1 MALLGAVVDCV
12 GGWNNV
18 LNMIPARDPAE
29 DRNFSEADRAWFRG
43 WIAWTNEHKD
53 LLRHTRPILGPPAL
67 GRIDGT
73 TAILDNHG
81 YVFLFN
87 PNARRASTEFVLD
100 ESIGLSARGA
110 FVLKEVLPLAG
121 RLIGKPGA
129 GRWTTGDQ
137 VSITFDGGTATVL
150 EIAPAEPPPG
160 PVLFNAPGQATVTG
174 STLSIADARGEVGT
188 TTELF
193 VQLPPGA
200 AVTSAT
206 VNGQPAAIVSTSEAG
221 VTVRASFDGVAFRQ
235 YQPIFEPE
243 AGFKGGSLSGQFTI
257 PQRIVDQLTARRK
270 AWPIPWTPDDFR
282 TPWLVPERLL
292 LFVQIAEPSRRV
304 GCAVDDRRPAGG
316 AAQGLLGGAVRG
328 PDVRRLLRRSL
339 AARTRAALSFRART
353 AGAQARAAAGRL
365 LRERRDR
372 IHRPHRRRW
381 PLTAAFGMGPR
392 GRQRMTCPSQ
402 RSTSV

>member
-1 MALLGAVVDCV
+1 M
-12 GGWNNV
+12 
-18 LNMIPARDPAE
+18 
-29 DRNFSEADRAWFRG
+29 
-43 WIAWTNEHKD
+43 
-53 LLRHTRPILGPPAL
+53 
-67 GRIDGT
+67 
-73 TAILDNHG
+73 
-81 YVFLFN
+81 
-87 PNARRASTEFVLD
+87 
-100 ESIGLSARGA
+100 
-110 FVLKEVLPLAG
+110 
-121 RLIGKPGA
+121 
-129 GRWTTGDQ
+129 
-137 VSITFDGGTATVL
+137 
-150 EIAPAEPPPG
+150 
-160 PVLFNAPGQATVTG
+160 TG
-174 STLSIADARGEVGT
+174 STLNIADARGEVGT

-257 PQRIVDQLTARRK
+257 PQRIVDQLAARRK

-292 LFVQIAEPSRRV
+292 LFVQLAEPSPEWDARLTID
-304 GCAVDDRRPAGG
+304 GRPVELRKAYS
-316 AAQGLLGGAVRG
+316 AVRSAAA
-328 PDVRRLLRRSL
+328 DVRRLLRRSL

-381 PLTAAFGMGPR
+381 PLTAAFGMGP
-392 GRQRMTCPSQ
+392 GAVSA
-402 RSTSV
+402 